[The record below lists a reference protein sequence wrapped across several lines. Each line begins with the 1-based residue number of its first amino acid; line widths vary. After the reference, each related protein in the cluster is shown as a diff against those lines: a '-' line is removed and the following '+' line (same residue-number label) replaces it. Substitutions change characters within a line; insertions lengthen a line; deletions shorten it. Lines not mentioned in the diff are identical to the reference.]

1 VAGDPSDLTLKV
13 EDLHLSFGKVKA
25 LEEVNLVVRHG
36 EILSLIGPNG
46 AGKTSLLNCI
56 SGFYHPWKGKISFE
70 GKDITHMPD
79 HNRTKL
85 GIGRTFQG
93 IQLFLGMSTLSN
105 IMSGRHIHMKTN
117 FWQVASMRG
126 GRC

>member
-1 VAGDPSDLTLKV
+1 MAGNPSDLTLKV

-25 LEEVNLVVRHG
+25 LEEVNLVVRRG

-79 HNRTKL
+79 RNRTKL
-85 GIGRTFQG
+85 GIGV
-93 IQLFLGMSTLSN
+93 TL
-105 IMSGRHIHMKTN
+105 
-117 FWQVASMRG
+117 Q
-126 GRC
+126 

>member
-1 VAGDPSDLTLKV
+1 VAGNPSDLTLKV

-25 LEEVNLVVRHG
+25 LEEVNLVVRRG

-56 SGFYHPWKGKISFE
+56 SGVYHPQRGKIFFE
-70 GKDITHMPD
+70 RKDITKMP
-79 HNRTKL
+79 NYSRT

-117 FWQVASMRG
+117 FWQV
-126 GRC
+126 